1 MVPWY
6 LFIAPW
12 KQNYFFITKCQHRQC
27 PTSIFPWLPSPFI
40 NMWRCKPKWLAHHP
54 KLAPPPPPY
63 LHLTVSLIHNKFNFL
78 ARHLSDRTE
87 QLRLQSQNVT
97 PPHIFLCLA
106 KHYKTSKLMFHHH
119 NRHGVFPVSNKLRF
133 HPNTI
138 MVGCFTSDNESE
150 SVNRQKETFN
160 SSRRSL
166 RIFWK
171 PQNRFHL

>member
-1 MVPWY
+1 MKEGKEEITWWEPGKGRSAKITSLVHIA

-27 PTSIFPWLPSPFI
+27 QTSIFPWLPSPFI

-63 LHLTVSLIHNKFNFL
+63 LHLTVPLIHNKFNFL

-119 NRHGVFPVSNKLRF
+119 NRHGVFPVSNK
-133 HPNTI
+133 
-138 MVGCFTSDNESE
+138 VGSIQT
-150 SVNRQKETFN
+150 
-160 SSRRSL
+160 
-166 RIFWK
+166 
-171 PQNRFHL
+171 P